1 MKFFEME
8 MRVPFF
14 DTDKMQVVHH
24 ANYIRY
30 FETAR
35 TEYFRARGLAYS
47 DMEKYELQ
55 IPVLGVDAKFQTPTV
70 YDEVIILAC
79 SMTKLGPASME
90 FDYEIRNA
98 ETGLVQGAEIKAA
111 CSDPENVSCF
121 ADTFLTPNVVKT
133 FEVEFKTKNE
143 DCLTMEFHHCPL
155 LKAWQDLHFD
165 DATCEKLCDIAMDG
179 DRNIAKAMGFDFH
192 LGKTIAQGH
201 PTCEIMFS
209 KQKK

>member
-1 MKFFEME
+1 MIKNQITI
-8 MRVPFF
+8 
-14 DTDKMQVVHH
+14 TDDPLVNVQRGAIGH
-24 ANYIRY
+24 
-30 FETAR
+30 
-35 TEYFRARGLAYS
+35 RATWTGLTYTKACEAG
-47 DMEKYELQ
+47 MEKEIEQ
-55 IPVLGVDAKFQTPTV
+55 IIRDA
-70 YDEVIILAC
+70 I
-79 SMTKLGPASME
+79 
-90 FDYEIRNA
+90 A

-111 CSDPENVSCF
+111 CKTPESVSCF

-155 LKAWQDLHFD
+155 LKAWQDLDFD